1 MPRPAVVVPAGRLL
15 KPTVTPRPSGPDY
28 DAQFLISESKMR
40 ALLLDAVQYI
50 GYLGPVLS
58 DEEAAITYP
67 IMLPLELVSVQ
78 KLSIVAKPSHMPV
91 PSDDD
96 FAWMGWA
103 AVGIM
108 IVGMVGSWHAVS
120 ATEETLDTVSPTVQV

>member
-1 MPRPAVVVPAGRLL
+1 
-15 KPTVTPRPSGPDY
+15 
-28 DAQFLISESKMR
+28 
-40 ALLLDAVQYI
+40 
-50 GYLGPVLS
+50 
-58 DEEAAITYP
+58 
-67 IMLPLELVSVQ
+67 MLPLELVSVQ

-108 IVGMVGSWHAVS
+108 IVGMVGSWYVRM
-120 ATEETLDTVSPTVQV
+120 